1 MEITDLQ
8 ALGLR
13 APATQSTEESAED
26 TFLTLML
33 AQLQNQDPMEPMEN
47 GDFLSQLAQFET
59 AAGIDEMQQSF
70 VQLGEAIFG
79 GQSLQAASLIDRS
92 VMVDANVAVL
102 PEDGELVG
110 AVQLP
115 ASSSNVFVEIHDPSG
130 QLVHTMELGSQSSGE
145 TLFSWD
151 GLLADGTTA
160 TPGSYTV
167 SARAETEGA
176 LQAVSTTISS
186 EVQSVLFDG
195 AGGIVLSLA
204 NGMQVPFHQVQQIS

>member
-1 MEITDLQ
+1 MEIAELQ
-8 ALGLR
+8 ALGLG
-13 APATQSTEESAED
+13 APSTQSTDESAED

-33 AQLQNQDPMEPMEN
+33 AQLQNQDPMQPMEN

-79 GQSLQAASLIDRS
+79 GQSLQAASMIDRS

-102 PEDGELVG
+102 PEGGELVG

-115 ASSSNVFVEIHDPSG
+115 TSSSNVFVEIHDPSG
-130 QLVHTMELGSQSSGE
+130 QLVHTMELGTQTSGE

-151 GLLADGTTA
+151 GQLDDGTTA
-160 TPGSYTV
+160 PPGSYTV
-167 SARAETEGA
+167 SARAEAEGA
-176 LQAVSTTISS
+176 LNAVSTSISS

-195 AGGIVLSLA
+195 AGGIILSLA
-204 NGMQVPFHQVQQIS
+204 NGMQVPFNQVQQIS